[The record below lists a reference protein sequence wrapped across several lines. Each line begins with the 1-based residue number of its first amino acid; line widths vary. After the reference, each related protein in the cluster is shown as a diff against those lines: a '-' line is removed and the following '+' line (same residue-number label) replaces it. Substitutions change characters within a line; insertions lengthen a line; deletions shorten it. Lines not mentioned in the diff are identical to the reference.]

1 MFKRKKKITLKVE
14 IVYGLFSNKSN
25 PNQTAT
31 LMFAHSSQGKTLVCA
46 SFVHQMLPRKV
57 VKFKFVSLE
66 VKFMQIAENNKD
78 DVQEAPELVDHR
90 PRLHVR
96 ALLQR

>member
-14 IVYGLFSNKSN
+14 LVYGLFSNKSN

-31 LMFAHSSQGKTLVCA
+31 LMFAHSSQGKTLVWA

-57 VKFKFVSLE
+57 VKEKKYRQTLLKESFQFSCSKNE
-66 VKFMQIAENNKD
+66 VRMRQLA
-78 DVQEAPELVDHR
+78 Q
-90 PRLHVR
+90 
-96 ALLQR
+96 QW